1 MVYVMENIKR
11 VYCLYRVSTIGQV
24 EKNDIPMQKDC
35 CREFVSGHADW
46 SITKE
51 LYEKGVSG
59 FKTSAKDRD
68 AIQEIQADAVEGK
81 FEILLVFMFDRL
93 GRRDDE
99 TPFIVE
105 WFVKNGIEVW
115 SAMEGQQRFDTHVDK
130 LMNYIRYWQASG
142 ESIKTSIRVK
152 TRMEQ
157 LTEAGYF
164 TGGSVPYGYKLI
176 KGGRMNK
183 RNREVFDIVIDED
196 AAEIIRLIFYKYVFE
211 GFGAQRLCKYLAEM
225 NIYKED
231 GRNFPNTTINRIIK
245 NEIYTGVIHNGN
257 AKSEVIPELQIVE
270 RETYEQAQTIMRGR
284 VTHHNEIPLNLKSR
298 SLLVGNIFCGHCGNR
313 LTLTTSGRTR
323 KGKDGHIHFESRPR
337 YGCHFKQRHPG
348 ECDGQSGYGVP
359 KLDGIVDQI
368 IRQQLEKIRNSPN
381 NDIICEQHQKA
392 VDFAEARLRIAKGQ
406 VAEKQR
412 EITDYQNEAIRVIRG
427 ESKFSDELLN
437 SLIMK
442 AKSEMKA
449 LVEAVAAAE
458 IELNDLQAGME
469 REIEEYDRLLSWAE
483 IYDTCSFE
491 TKKMF
496 VSQFVKSVHV
506 YRDYHLEIEFN
517 VSFDEFREF
526 RSVGTQQMLHE
537 LH

>member
-1 MVYVMENIKR
+1 MEYNKR

-24 EKNDIPMQKDC
+24 EKNDIPMQREC
-35 CREFVSGHADW
+35 CREFAAGHKDW

-81 FEILLVFMFDRL
+81 FDILLVFMFDRL

-99 TPFIVE
+99 TPFVVE

-142 ESIKTSIRVK
+142 ESIKTSIRVR

-157 LTEAGYF
+157 LTEAGLF
-164 TGGSVPYGYKLI
+164 TGGSVPYGYKLV
-176 KGGRMNK
+176 KSGRVNK
-183 RNREVFDIVIDED
+183 RNREVSDLVIDED
-196 AAEIIRLIFYKYVFE
+196 AAEIIRLIFYKYVYE

-231 GRNFPNTTINRIIK
+231 GRNFPNTSINRIIK
-245 NEIYTGVIHNGN
+245 NELYTGVIHNGE
-257 AKSEVIPELQIVE
+257 AKSEVIPELRIIE
-270 RETYEQAQTIMRGR
+270 RETYERAQAIMQGR
-284 VTHHNEIPLNLKSR
+284 VTHHNEIPLNLKSG
-298 SLLVGNIFCGHCGNR
+298 SLLVGNVFCGHCGNR

-323 KGKDGHIHFESRPR
+323 KGRDGQIHFEARPR
-337 YGCHFKQRHPG
+337 YGCHYKQRHPG
-348 ECDGQSGYGVP
+348 ECDGQSGYGVHT
-359 KLDGIVDQI
+359 LDGIVDQI
-368 IRQQLEKIRNSPN
+368 IRRQLERIKTSPN
-381 NDIICEQHQKA
+381 NDIISEQHQKA
-392 VDFAEARLRIAKGQ
+392 IDLAEAHLRIAKSQ

-427 ESKFSDELLN
+427 ESKFSDELLD
-437 SLIMK
+437 SLVK
-442 AKSEMKA
+442 RAKEELKV
-449 LVEAVAAAE
+449 LTEAVSTAQE
-458 IELNDLQAGME
+458 ELDILQTGME

-491 TKKMF
+491 SKKMF
-496 VSQFVKSVHV
+496 VSQFVKSVRV
-506 YRDYHLEIEFN
+506 YRDYNLEIEFN
-517 VSFDEFREF
+517 VSFDEFKEF
-526 RSVGTQQMLHE
+526 RRTGQSGDRSA
-537 LH
+537 

>member
-1 MVYVMENIKR
+1 MVYVMENKKR

-35 CREFVSGHADW
+35 CREFVSGHTDW
-46 SITKE
+46 IIAKE

-115 SAMEGQQRFDTHVDK
+115 SSMEGQQRFDTHVDK

-142 ESIKTSIRVK
+142 ESIKTSIRVR

-164 TGGSVPYGYKLI
+164 TGGSVPYGYKLV

-225 NIYKED
+225 NI
-231 GRNFPNTTINRIIK
+231 
-245 NEIYTGVIHNGN
+245 
-257 AKSEVIPELQIVE
+257 
-270 RETYEQAQTIMRGR
+270 
-284 VTHHNEIPLNLKSR
+284 
-298 SLLVGNIFCGHCGNR
+298 
-313 LTLTTSGRTR
+313 
-323 KGKDGHIHFESRPR
+323 
-337 YGCHFKQRHPG
+337 
-348 ECDGQSGYGVP
+348 
-359 KLDGIVDQI
+359 
-368 IRQQLEKIRNSPN
+368 
-381 NDIICEQHQKA
+381 
-392 VDFAEARLRIAKGQ
+392 
-406 VAEKQR
+406 
-412 EITDYQNEAIRVIRG
+412 
-427 ESKFSDELLN
+427 
-437 SLIMK
+437 
-442 AKSEMKA
+442 
-449 LVEAVAAAE
+449 
-458 IELNDLQAGME
+458 
-469 REIEEYDRLLSWAE
+469 
-483 IYDTCSFE
+483 
-491 TKKMF
+491 
-496 VSQFVKSVHV
+496 
-506 YRDYHLEIEFN
+506 
-517 VSFDEFREF
+517 
-526 RSVGTQQMLHE
+526 
-537 LH
+537 

>member
-1 MVYVMENIKR
+1 MVYVVENIKR

-24 EKNDIPMQKDC
+24 EKNDIPMQKEC

-59 FKTSAKDRD
+59 FKTSAKDCD

-176 KGGRMNK
+176 KGRRMNK

-270 RETYEQAQTIMRGR
+270 RVIYEQAQTIMQGR

-298 SLLVGNIFCGHCGNR
+298 SLLVGNIFCGH
-313 LTLTTSGRTR
+313 
-323 KGKDGHIHFESRPR
+323 
-337 YGCHFKQRHPG
+337 
-348 ECDGQSGYGVP
+348 
-359 KLDGIVDQI
+359 
-368 IRQQLEKIRNSPN
+368 
-381 NDIICEQHQKA
+381 
-392 VDFAEARLRIAKGQ
+392 
-406 VAEKQR
+406 
-412 EITDYQNEAIRVIRG
+412 
-427 ESKFSDELLN
+427 
-437 SLIMK
+437 
-442 AKSEMKA
+442 
-449 LVEAVAAAE
+449 
-458 IELNDLQAGME
+458 
-469 REIEEYDRLLSWAE
+469 
-483 IYDTCSFE
+483 
-491 TKKMF
+491 
-496 VSQFVKSVHV
+496 
-506 YRDYHLEIEFN
+506 
-517 VSFDEFREF
+517 
-526 RSVGTQQMLHE
+526 
-537 LH
+537 